1 MGDLQA
7 LADSIAKQGLLQP
20 IGITEDRVLVFG
32 ERRLLACRD
41 VLGLHEIEART
52 VNVTSIVEGERDE
65 NEVRKDFTVSEQVAI
80 GRAVEAQVGNRRGQ
94 RTDATLPQN
103 FAEVAK
109 GKETRQIAAEKAGF
123 ANAETYR
130 QAKAVVDKGI
140 PELVE
145 KVDRGEVAVSAA
157 AIISEQPAASQRR
170 LIQEEKLADA
180 VKEYRE
186 AKKLNSEAKAEAAA
200 RKPLPPEEVEERQ
213 RVFAEQLGTID
224 DRAIAAQILELSEAL
239 DGLPAP
245 EVAADQ
251 IPPALRH
258 SIVTADLR
266 KVAQWIDV
274 FCKVWDRKAAANDA
288 A

>member
-20 IGITEDRVLVFG
+20 IGITENKVLVFG

-41 VLGLHEIEART
+41 VLGLREIEART

-65 NEVRKDFTVSEQVAI
+65 NEVRKDFTSSERVAI
-80 GRAVEAQVGNRRGQ
+80 GRAIESQIGNRQGQ
-94 RTDATLPQN
+94 RTDKGLPVN
-103 FAEVAK
+103 LPEVAK
-109 GKETRQIAAEKAGF
+109 HKETRRTAAEKAGF
-123 ANAETYR
+123 GSETAYR
-130 QAKAVVDKGI
+130 QAKTVVDKGI

-145 KVDRGEVAVSAA
+145 KVDRGEIAVSAA
-157 AIISEQPAASQRR
+157 AIIAAKPAPSQRR
-170 LIQEEKLADA
+170 LLQEEKLADA

-186 AKKLNSEAKAEAAA
+186 AKKLNAEAKAEAAA
-200 RKPLPPEEVEERQ
+200 RKPLPLEEVEERK